1 MDLSTNYMGIQLTN
15 PFIVSASTMTGD
27 IDSVIECWQAGAGAI
42 VLKSLF
48 EEEIATEANKL
59 SKNADDYSGYS
70 EAYDYLQGYGKALG
84 PQGYLELV
92 KEAKR
97 KTDIPILASLNCV
110 SNNSWGEYAQKLEA
124 SGADGIE
131 LNIAIMPHSIKQD
144 GTDIIDDYLRIVREV
159 KDKVGIPVAVK
170 VGPYFTSFG
179 NFADRI
185 ATERHEA
192 PAYSVGWLGKDR
204 TDGKISW
211 KGVDA
216 IVLFNRF
223 YQLDI
228 DIDQKTLTQGISYS
242 SQAELSHSLR
252 WISILAGKVGC
263 DLVCNTG
270 IHDGRDAIKA
280 LLAGA
285 KAVEVCSTLF
295 LNGLCKIEE
304 MKMQLETWMTNNN
317 YHTLAD
323 FRGLVSHS
331 ISKTPEE
338 FERLQYVKLFVG
350 MEKS

>member
-1 MDLSTNYMGIQLTN
+1 MDLSTNYMGIQLKN
-15 PFIVSASTMTGD
+15 PFIVSASTLTGD
-27 IDSVIECWQAGAGAI
+27 IDSVVECANAGAGAI

-48 EEEIATEANKL
+48 EEEIAAEIDAL
-59 SKNADDYSGYS
+59 SQNAENYSGYG
-70 EAYDYLQGYGKALG
+70 EAYEYLQGYGQALG
-84 PQGYLELV
+84 PQGYLDLV
-92 KEAKR
+92 EEAKQ
-97 KTDIPILASLNCV
+97 KTDIPIIASLNCV
-110 SNNSWGEYAQKLEA
+110 SDNSWGDYAQKLEA
-124 SGADGIE
+124 SGADGVE

-159 KDKVGIPVAVK
+159 KDKVNIPVAVK

-192 PAYSVGWLGKDR
+192 PAYSVGWLGKD
-204 TDGKISW
+204 TADGKVSW

-228 DIDQKTLTQGISYS
+228 DIDQKSLTQGISYS
-242 SQAELSHSLR
+242 SPAELSLSLR
-252 WISILAGKVGC
+252 WISLLAGKVGC

-270 IHDGRDAIKA
+270 IHEGHDAIKA

-295 LNGLCKIEE
+295 LNGVGQIEK
-304 MKMQLETWMTNNN
+304 MKQRLMSWMQKNDYRTI
-317 YHTLAD
+317 AD
-323 FRGLVSHS
+323 FRGLVSQS
-331 ISKTPEE
+331 LSKNPED

-350 MEKS
+350 MQKS